1 MATDVA
7 SLAIRVESL
16 QVSQAD
22 SRLRGLSSAGGSAE
36 RATSGLMGSFTKLL
50 GPLTAVVSVMGTLN
64 KLVSVQREF
73 DVLNAGLVTA
83 TGSSEK
89 AAEAFDALSQFAQ
102 KTPYDLAQAVDGFTK
117 LVNLGLT
124 PSERALM
131 SYGNT
136 ASAMGKDLSQM
147 IEAVAD
153 ASTGEFERLKEFGIK
168 AKQEGDKVTLTFQG
182 VKTTIGNNAAEIEEY
197 LTKLGEN
204 QFAGAMER
212 RMDTLDGAIANLGDT
227 WDALFRNVS
236 QSGVGQRLE
245 AAVRLATDALEELNA
260 MLASG
265 ELEAYL
271 KAITVQFDAY
281 LKAITVQFDAWGRD
295 IERTVEVLTQFMKDN
310 FSEWEDEGKGA
321 VDFLIGAFKNLPS
334 NVRAFVQIMTVE
346 VAAGL
351 DRVMAHA
358 GAFKD
363 GVAAIFNGDTVAG
376 VGQRLEVRLR
386 SIQSARLD
394 SLDAALQERDASVRA
409 SDDQIAAAKRLRAEY
424 DDQIAA
430 AKRLRAEYDAAQD
443 AKKKANAGTDRLAQF
458 KVGGDSRGSASGAA
472 DKAAATAA
480 KARAREFQS
489 LVESLRTEEEAIQ
502 ASYDKRRQIIEQNT
516 AGGSAQR
523 ADLMKRLEAD
533 RSEQLKKLEEERG
546 AELEGL
552 RQSLRT
558 QEEVIQESYDKR
570 MAIVRANTEEGSKL
584 RTDLQARTEEERAKA
599 LADIEKQRQAER
611 DGLYNGLLTEE
622 EMLRQ
627 AYERKK
633 TLILESEAVTEIE
646 RQDLLRR
653 LKQQFDDETAA
664 SENKRIQTQLA
675 GAASLFDG
683 LAGLAKSYAGEQSQA
698 YRVLFAVSKAFS
710 VAQAA
715 MSIATGLAKAQELG
729 FPANLAEMARVGAT
743 GASILAQLNGSQFSG
758 AHDQGGQIPAGK
770 IGIVG
775 EYGPEL
781 VRGPASVRGRELT
794 GRSYPDQQ
802 AAPAAPPQVNVR
814 NINVLDPALVGDYLG
829 TDEGEKLIMNVVQR
843 NQQALGY

>member
-16 QVSQAD
+16 QVSEAD
-22 SRLRGLSSAGGSAE
+22 RRLKGFSSSGASAE
-36 RATSGLMGSFTKLL
+36 RATSGLSGAFGKLL
-50 GPLTAVVSVMGTLN
+50 GPLTAVVSAGAALS

-89 AAEAFDALSQFAQ
+89 AAVAFDALQEFAT
-102 KTPYDLAQAVDGFTK
+102 KTPYSLNQAVEGFTK

-136 ASAMGKDLSQM
+136 ASAMGKDLNQM

-153 ASTGEFERLKEFGIK
+153 AATGEFERLKEFGIK
-168 AKQEGDKVTLTFQG
+168 AKQEGDKVTFTFQG
-182 VKTTIGNNAAEIEEY
+182 VKTTIGNNAAEIEQY
-197 LTKLGEN
+197 LTSLGEN

-236 QSGVGQRLE
+236 QSGVGDAIE
-245 AAVRLATDALEELNA
+245 AAVRLATDALQELND

-271 KAITVQFDAY
+271 KSITVQFE
-281 LKAITVQFDAWGRD
+281 TWGTD
-295 IERTVEVLTQFMKDN
+295 IERTVEIVTKFLKDN
-310 FSEWEDEGKGA
+310 FGEWEDEGKGA

-334 NVRAFVQIMTVE
+334 NVRAFIQIMTVE

-351 DRVMAHA
+351 DRVMAYA

-363 GVAAIFNGDTVAG
+363 GVAAIFNDDTVAG
-376 VGQRLEVRLR
+376 VGQRLENRLKA
-386 SIQSARLD
+386 IQSARLD
-394 SLDAALQERDASVRA
+394 SLDAALRERDASVKA
-409 SDDQIAAAKRLRAEY
+409 SDDQVAAAS
-424 DDQIAA
+424 
-430 AKRLRAEYDAAQD
+430 RLRAEYDAANE
-443 AKKKANAGTDRLAQF
+443 AKKKANAGVDRLAGF
-458 KVGGDSRGSASGAA
+458 KVGGSTSGKASDSV
-472 DKAAATAA
+472 DKAALKAA
-480 KARAREFQS
+480 EQKRKQQEREFES
-489 LVESLRTEEEAIQ
+489 LKESLRTEEEAIA
-502 ASYDKRRQIIEQNT
+502 ASYEKRRAIIEANT
-516 AGGSAQR
+516 KAGSEQR
-523 ADLMKRLEAD
+523 TDLMKRLDAD
-533 RSEQLKKLEEERG
+533 RAEQLKKLEEERG

-552 RQSLRT
+552 RSSLRT

-570 MAIVRANTEEGSKL
+570 MEIIRKNTEEGSQL
-584 RTDLQARTEEERAKA
+584 RADLEARTAEDRTKA

-611 DGLYNGLLTEE
+611 DSLYNSLLTEE
-622 EMLRQ
+622 ESLRQ
-627 AYERKK
+627 SYERKK
-633 TLILESEAVTEIE
+633 QLILESEAVTETE

-653 LKQQFDDETAA
+653 LQQQFTDEQAA
-664 SENKRIQTQLA
+664 METQRIQTQLQ
-675 GAASLFDG
+675 GAATLFDG
-683 LAGLAKSYAGEQSQA
+683 LAGLAKDYAGEQSKA

-715 MSIATGLAKAQELG
+715 MSISTGLAKAQELG
-729 FPANLAEMARVGAT
+729 FPANLAEMARVAAT
-743 GASILAQLNGSQFSG
+743 GASIVSQINGSQFSG
-758 AHDQGGQIPAGK
+758 AYDQGGQIPAGK

-781 VRGPASVRGRELT
+781 VKGPASVRGRELSSRT
-794 GRSYPDQQ
+794 SPDGGGQPA
-802 AAPAAPPQVNVR
+802 AAPAQVNVR
-814 NINVLDPALVGDYLG
+814 NINVLDPSLVGDYLG

-843 NQQALGY
+843 NQQSLGY

>member
-16 QVSQAD
+16 QVSEAD
-22 SRLRGLSSAGGSAE
+22 RRLKGLSSSGASAE
-36 RATSGLMGSFTKLL
+36 RATSGLSGAFGKLL
-50 GPLTAVVSVMGTLN
+50 GPLTAVVSAGAALS

-89 AAEAFDALSQFAQ
+89 AAVAFDALQEFAT
-102 KTPYDLAQAVDGFTK
+102 KTPYSLNQAVEGFTK

-136 ASAMGKDLSQM
+136 ASAMGKDLNQM

-153 ASTGEFERLKEFGIK
+153 AATGEFERLKEFGIK
-168 AKQEGDKVTLTFQG
+168 AKQEGDKVTFTFQG
-182 VKTTIGNNAAEIEEY
+182 VKTTIGNNAAEIEQY
-197 LTKLGEN
+197 LTSLGEN

-236 QSGVGQRLE
+236 QSGVGDAIE
-245 AAVRLATDALEELNA
+245 AAVRLATDALQELND

-271 KAITVQFDAY
+271 KSITVQFE
-281 LKAITVQFDAWGRD
+281 TWGTD
-295 IERTVEVLTQFMKDN
+295 IERTVEIVTKFLKDN
-310 FSEWEDEGKGA
+310 FGEWEDEGKGA

-334 NVRAFVQIMTVE
+334 NVRAFIQIMTVE

-351 DRVMAHA
+351 DRVMAYA

-363 GVAAIFNGDTVAG
+363 GVAAIFNDDTVAG
-376 VGQRLEVRLR
+376 VGQRLENRLKA
-386 SIQSARLD
+386 IQSARLD
-394 SLDAALQERDASVRA
+394 SLDAALRERDASVKA
-409 SDDQIAAAKRLRAEY
+409 SDDQVAAAS
-424 DDQIAA
+424 
-430 AKRLRAEYDAAQD
+430 RLRAEYDAANE
-443 AKKKANAGTDRLAQF
+443 AKKKANAGVDRLAGF
-458 KVGGDSRGSASGAA
+458 KVGGSTSGKASDSV
-472 DKAAATAA
+472 DKAALKAA
-480 KARAREFQS
+480 EQKRKQQEREFES
-489 LVESLRTEEEAIQ
+489 LKESLRTEEEAIA
-502 ASYDKRRQIIEQNT
+502 ASYEKRRAIIEANT
-516 AGGSAQR
+516 KAGSEQR
-523 ADLMKRLEAD
+523 TDLMKRLDAD
-533 RSEQLKKLEEERG
+533 RAEQLKKLEEERG

-552 RQSLRT
+552 RSSLRT

-570 MAIVRANTEEGSKL
+570 MEIIRRNTEEGSQL
-584 RTDLQARTEEERAKA
+584 RADLEARTAEDRTKA

-611 DGLYNGLLTEE
+611 DSLYNSLLTEE
-622 EMLRQ
+622 ESLRQ
-627 AYERKK
+627 SYERKK
-633 TLILESEAVTEIE
+633 QLILESEAVTETE

-653 LKQQFDDETAA
+653 LQQQFTDEQAA
-664 SENKRIQTQLA
+664 METQRIQTQLQ
-675 GAASLFDG
+675 GAATLFDG
-683 LAGLAKSYAGEQSQA
+683 LAGLAKGYAGEQSKA

-715 MSIATGLAKAQELG
+715 MSISTGLAKAQELG
-729 FPANLAEMARVGAT
+729 FPANLAEMARVAAT
-743 GASILAQLNGSQFSG
+743 GASIVSQINGSQFSG
-758 AHDQGGQIPAGK
+758 AYDQGGQIPAGK

-781 VRGPASVRGRELT
+781 VRGPASVRGRELSSRT
-794 GRSYPDQQ
+794 YPDGGGQPA
-802 AAPAAPPQVNVR
+802 AAPAQVNVR
-814 NINVLDPALVGDYLG
+814 NINVLDPSLVGDYLG

-843 NQQALGY
+843 NQQSLGY

>member
-16 QVSQAD
+16 QVSEAD
-22 SRLRGLSSAGGSAE
+22 RRLKGLSSSGASAE
-36 RATSGLMGSFTKLL
+36 RATSGLSGAFGKLL
-50 GPLTAVVSVMGTLN
+50 GPLTAVVSAGAALS

-89 AAEAFDALSQFAQ
+89 AAVAFDALQEFAT
-102 KTPYDLAQAVDGFTK
+102 KTPYSLNQAVEGFTK

-124 PSERALM
+124 PSERALL

-136 ASAMGKDLSQM
+136 ASAMGKDLNQM

-153 ASTGEFERLKEFGIK
+153 AATGEFERLKEFGIK
-168 AKQEGDKVTLTFQG
+168 AKQEGDKVTFTFQG
-182 VKTTIGNNAAEIEEY
+182 VKTTIGNNAAEIEQY
-197 LTKLGEN
+197 LTSLGEN

-236 QSGVGQRLE
+236 QSGVGDAIE
-245 AAVRLATDALEELNA
+245 AAVRLATDALQELND

-271 KAITVQFDAY
+271 KS
-281 LKAITVQFDAWGRD
+281 ITVQFDAWGND
-295 IERTVEVLTQFMKDN
+295 IERTVDIVTKFLKESFG
-310 FSEWEDEGKGA
+310 EWEDEGKGA

-334 NVRAFVQIMTVE
+334 NVRAFIQIMTVE

-351 DRVMAHA
+351 DRVMAYA

-363 GVAAIFNGDTVAG
+363 GVAAIFNDDTVAG
-376 VGQRLEVRLR
+376 VGQRLENRLKA
-386 SIQSARLD
+386 IQSARLD
-394 SLDAALQERDASVRA
+394 SLDAALRERDASVKA
-409 SDDQIAAAKRLRAEY
+409 SDDQVAAAS
-424 DDQIAA
+424 
-430 AKRLRAEYDAAQD
+430 RLRAEYDAANE
-443 AKKKANAGTDRLAQF
+443 AKKKANAGVDRLAGF
-458 KVGGDSRGSASGAA
+458 KVGGSTSGKASDSV
-472 DKAAATAA
+472 DKAALKAA
-480 KARAREFQS
+480 EQKRKQQEREFES
-489 LVESLRTEEEAIQ
+489 LKESLRTEEETIA
-502 ASYDKRRQIIEQNT
+502 ASYEKRKAIIEANT
-516 AGGSAQR
+516 KAGSEQR
-523 ADLMKRLEAD
+523 ADLMKRLDAD
-533 RSEQLKKLEEERG
+533 RAEQLKKLEEERG

-552 RQSLRT
+552 RSSLRT

-570 MAIVRANTEEGSKL
+570 MEIIRRNTEEGSQL
-584 RTDLQARTEEERAKA
+584 RADLEARTAEDRTKA

-611 DGLYNGLLTEE
+611 DSLYNSLLTEE
-622 EMLRQ
+622 ESLRQ
-627 AYERKK
+627 SYERKK
-633 TLILESEAVTEIE
+633 QLILESEAVTETE

-653 LKQQFDDETAA
+653 LQQQFTDEQAA
-664 SENKRIQTQLA
+664 METQRIQTQLQD
-675 GAASLFDG
+675 AATLFDG
-683 LAGLAKSYAGEQSQA
+683 LAGLAKGYAGEQSKA

-715 MSIATGLAKAQELG
+715 MSISTGLAKAQELG
-729 FPANLAEMARVGAT
+729 FPKNLAEMARVAAT
-743 GASILAQLNGSQFSG
+743 GASIVSQINGSQFSG
-758 AHDQGGQIPAGK
+758 AYDQGGQIPAGK

-781 VRGPASVRGRELT
+781 VRGPASVRGRELSSRT
-794 GRSYPDQQ
+794 YPDGGGQPA
-802 AAPAAPPQVNVR
+802 AAPAQVNVR
-814 NINVLDPALVGDYLG
+814 NINVLDPSLVGDYLG

-843 NQQALGY
+843 NQQSLGY

>member
-236 QSGVGQRLE
+236 QSGVGDAIE

-265 ELEAYL
+265 ELE
-271 KAITVQFDAY
+271 AY

-351 DRVMAHA
+351 DRVMAYA

-424 DDQIAA
+424 D
-430 AKRLRAEYDAAQD
+430 AAQD

-458 KVGGDSRGSASGAA
+458 KVGGDSKGSASGAA

>member
-16 QVSQAD
+16 QVSEAD
-22 SRLRGLSSAGGSAE
+22 RRLKGLSSSGASAE
-36 RATSGLMGSFTKLL
+36 RATSGLSGAFGKLL
-50 GPLTAVVSVMGTLN
+50 GPLTAVVSAGAALS

-89 AAEAFDALSQFAQ
+89 AAVAFDALQEFAT
-102 KTPYDLAQAVDGFTK
+102 KTPYSLNQAVEGFTK

-136 ASAMGKDLSQM
+136 ASAMGKDLNQM

-153 ASTGEFERLKEFGIK
+153 AATGEFERLKEFGIK
-168 AKQEGDKVTLTFQG
+168 AKQEGDKVTFTFQG
-182 VKTTIGNNAAEIEEY
+182 VKTTIGNNAAEIEQY
-197 LTKLGEN
+197 LTSLGEN

-212 RMDTLDGAIANLGDT
+212 RMDTLDDAITNLGDT

-236 QSGVGQRLE
+236 QSGVGDAIE
-245 AAVRLATDALEELNA
+245 AAVRLATDALQELND

-271 KAITVQFDAY
+271 KSITVQFE
-281 LKAITVQFDAWGRD
+281 TWGTD
-295 IERTVEVLTQFMKDN
+295 IERTVEIVTKFLKDN
-310 FSEWEDEGKGA
+310 FGEWEDEGKGA

-334 NVRAFVQIMTVE
+334 NVRAFIQIMTVE

-351 DRVMAHA
+351 DRVMAYA

-363 GVAAIFNGDTVAG
+363 GVAAIFNDDTVAG
-376 VGQRLEVRLR
+376 VGQRLENRLKA
-386 SIQSARLD
+386 IQSARLD
-394 SLDAALQERDASVRA
+394 SLDAALRERDASVKA
-409 SDDQIAAAKRLRAEY
+409 SDDQVAAAS
-424 DDQIAA
+424 
-430 AKRLRAEYDAAQD
+430 RLRAEYDAANE
-443 AKKKANAGTDRLAQF
+443 AKKKANAGVDRLAGF
-458 KVGGDSRGSASGAA
+458 KVGGSTSGKASDSV
-472 DKAAATAA
+472 DKAALKAA
-480 KARAREFQS
+480 EQKRKQQEREFES
-489 LVESLRTEEEAIQ
+489 LKESLRTEEEAIA
-502 ASYDKRRQIIEQNT
+502 ASYEKRRAIIEANT
-516 AGGSAQR
+516 KAGSEQR
-523 ADLMKRLEAD
+523 TDLMKRLDAD
-533 RSEQLKKLEEERG
+533 RAEQLKKLEEERG

-552 RQSLRT
+552 RSSLRT

-570 MAIVRANTEEGSKL
+570 MEIIRKNTEEGSQL
-584 RTDLQARTEEERAKA
+584 RADLEARTAEDRTKA

-611 DGLYNGLLTEE
+611 DSLYNSLLTEE
-622 EMLRQ
+622 ESLRQ
-627 AYERKK
+627 SYERKK
-633 TLILESEAVTEIE
+633 QLILESEAVTETE

-653 LKQQFDDETAA
+653 LQQQFTDEQAA
-664 SENKRIQTQLA
+664 METQRIQTQLQ
-675 GAASLFDG
+675 GAATLFDG
-683 LAGLAKSYAGEQSQA
+683 LAGLAKGYAGEQSKA

-715 MSIATGLAKAQELG
+715 MSISTGLAKAQELG
-729 FPANLAEMARVGAT
+729 FPANLAEMARVAAT
-743 GASILAQLNGSQFSG
+743 GASIVSQINGSQFSG
-758 AHDQGGQIPAGK
+758 AYDQGGQIPAGK

-781 VRGPASVRGRELT
+781 VRGPASVRGRELSS
-794 GRSYPDQQ
+794 RSYPDGGGQPA
-802 AAPAAPPQVNVR
+802 AAPAQVNVR
-814 NINVLDPALVGDYLG
+814 NINVLDPSLVGDYLG

-843 NQQALGY
+843 NQQSLGY

>member
-16 QVSQAD
+16 QVSEAD
-22 SRLRGLSSAGGSAE
+22 RRLKGLSSSGASAE
-36 RATSGLMGSFTKLL
+36 RATSGLSGAFGKLL
-50 GPLTAVVSVMGTLN
+50 GPLTAVVSAGAALS

-89 AAEAFDALSQFAQ
+89 AAVAFDALQEFAT
-102 KTPYDLAQAVDGFTK
+102 KTPYSLNQAVEGFTK

-136 ASAMGKDLSQM
+136 ASAMGKDLNQM

-153 ASTGEFERLKEFGIK
+153 AATGEFERLKEFGIK
-168 AKQEGDKVTLTFQG
+168 AKQEGDKVTFTFQG
-182 VKTTIGNNAAEIEEY
+182 VKTTIGNNAAEIEQY
-197 LTKLGEN
+197 LTSLGEN

-236 QSGVGQRLE
+236 QSGVGDAIE
-245 AAVRLATDALEELNA
+245 AAVRLATDALQELND

-271 KAITVQFDAY
+271 KSITVQFE
-281 LKAITVQFDAWGRD
+281 TWGTD
-295 IERTVEVLTQFMKDN
+295 IERTVEIVTKFLKDN
-310 FSEWEDEGKGA
+310 FGEWEDEGKGA

-334 NVRAFVQIMTVE
+334 NVRAFIQIMTVE

-351 DRVMAHA
+351 DRVMAYA

-363 GVAAIFNGDTVAG
+363 GVAAIFNDDTVAG
-376 VGQRLEVRLR
+376 VGQRLENRLKA
-386 SIQSARLD
+386 IQSARLD
-394 SLDAALQERDASVRA
+394 SIDAALRERDASVKA
-409 SDDQIAAAKRLRAEY
+409 SDDQVAAAS
-424 DDQIAA
+424 
-430 AKRLRAEYDAAQD
+430 RLRAEYDAANE
-443 AKKKANAGTDRLAQF
+443 AKKKANAGGDRLAGF
-458 KVGGDSRGSASGAA
+458 KVGGSTSGKASDSV
-472 DKAAATAA
+472 DKAALKAA
-480 KARAREFQS
+480 EQKRKQQEREFES
-489 LVESLRTEEEAIQ
+489 LKESLRTEEETIA
-502 ASYDKRRQIIEQNT
+502 ASYEKRKAIIEANT
-516 AGGSAQR
+516 KAGSEQR
-523 ADLMKRLEAD
+523 ADLMKRLDAD
-533 RSEQLKKLEEERG
+533 RAEQLKKLEEERG

-552 RQSLRT
+552 RSSLRT

-570 MAIVRANTEEGSKL
+570 MEIIRRNTEEGSQL
-584 RTDLQARTEEERAKA
+584 RADLEARTAEDRTKA

-611 DGLYNGLLTEE
+611 DSLYNSLLTEE
-622 EMLRQ
+622 ESLRQ
-627 AYERKK
+627 SYERKK
-633 TLILESEAVTEIE
+633 QLILESEAVTETE

-653 LKQQFDDETAA
+653 LQQQFTDEQAA
-664 SENKRIQTQLA
+664 METQRIQTQLQ
-675 GAASLFDG
+675 GAATLFDG
-683 LAGLAKSYAGEQSQA
+683 LAGLAKGYAGEQSKA

-715 MSIATGLAKAQELG
+715 MSISTGLAKAQELG
-729 FPANLAEMARVGAT
+729 FPANLAEMARVAAT
-743 GASILAQLNGSQFSG
+743 GASIVSQINGSQFSG
-758 AHDQGGQIPAGK
+758 AYDQGGQIPAGK

-781 VRGPASVRGRELT
+781 VSGPASVRGRELSSRT
-794 GRSYPDQQ
+794 YPDGGQAPA
-802 AAPAAPPQVNVR
+802 AAPAQVNVR
-814 NINVLDPALVGDYLG
+814 NINVLDPSLVGDYLG

-843 NQQALGY
+843 NQQSLGY

>member
-16 QVSQAD
+16 QVSEAD
-22 SRLRGLSSAGGSAE
+22 RRLKGLSSSGASAE
-36 RATSGLMGSFTKLL
+36 RATSGLSGAFGKLL
-50 GPLTAVVSVMGTLN
+50 GPLTAVVSAGAALS

-89 AAEAFDALSQFAQ
+89 AAVAFDALQEFAT
-102 KTPYDLAQAVDGFTK
+102 KTPYSLNQAVEGFTK

-136 ASAMGKDLSQM
+136 ASAMGKDLNQM

-153 ASTGEFERLKEFGIK
+153 AATGEFERLKEFGIK
-168 AKQEGDKVTLTFQG
+168 AKQEGDKVSFTFQG
-182 VKTTIGNNAAEIEEY
+182 VKTTIGNNAAEIEQY
-197 LTKLGEN
+197 LTSLGEN

-236 QSGVGQRLE
+236 QSGVGDAIE
-245 AAVRLATDALEELNA
+245 AAVRLATDALQELND

-271 KAITVQFDAY
+271 KSITVQFE
-281 LKAITVQFDAWGRD
+281 TWGTD
-295 IERTVEVLTQFMKDN
+295 IERTVEIVTKFLKDN
-310 FSEWEDEGKGA
+310 FGEWEDEGKGA

-334 NVRAFVQIMTVE
+334 NVRAFIQIMTVE

-351 DRVMAHA
+351 DRVMAYA

-363 GVAAIFNGDTVAG
+363 GVAAIFNDDTVAG
-376 VGQRLEVRLR
+376 VGQRLENRLKA
-386 SIQSARLD
+386 IQSARLD
-394 SLDAALQERDASVRA
+394 SLDAALRERDASVKA
-409 SDDQIAAAKRLRAEY
+409 SDDQVAAAS
-424 DDQIAA
+424 
-430 AKRLRAEYDAAQD
+430 RLRAEYDAANE
-443 AKKKANAGTDRLAQF
+443 AKKKANAGVDRLAGF
-458 KVGGDSRGSASGAA
+458 KVGGSTSGKASDSVDKVAL
-472 DKAAATAA
+472 KAAEQ
-480 KARAREFQS
+480 KRKQQEREFES
-489 LVESLRTEEEAIQ
+489 LKESLRTEEEAIA
-502 ASYDKRRQIIEQNT
+502 ASYEKRRAIIEANT
-516 AGGSAQR
+516 KAGSEQR
-523 ADLMKRLEAD
+523 TDLMKRLDAD
-533 RSEQLKKLEEERG
+533 RAEQLKKLEEERG
-546 AELEGL
+546 AEFEGL
-552 RQSLRT
+552 RSSLRT

-570 MAIVRANTEEGSKL
+570 MEIIRKNTEEGSQL
-584 RTDLQARTEEERAKA
+584 RADLEARTAEDRTKA

-611 DGLYNGLLTEE
+611 DSLYNSLMTEE
-622 EMLRQ
+622 ESLRQ
-627 AYERKK
+627 SYERKK
-633 TLILESEAVTEIE
+633 QLILESEAVTETE

-653 LKQQFDDETAA
+653 LQQQFTDEQAA
-664 SENKRIQTQLA
+664 METQRIQTQLQ
-675 GAASLFDG
+675 GAATLFDG
-683 LAGLAKSYAGEQSQA
+683 LAGLAKGYAGEQSKA

-715 MSIATGLAKAQELG
+715 MSISTGLAKAQELG
-729 FPANLAEMARVGAT
+729 FPANLAEMARVAAT
-743 GASILAQLNGSQFSG
+743 GASIVSQINGSQFSG
-758 AHDQGGQIPAGK
+758 AYDQGGQIPAGK

-781 VRGPASVRGRELT
+781 VRGPASVRGRELSS
-794 GRSYPDQQ
+794 RSYPDGGGQPA
-802 AAPAAPPQVNVR
+802 AAPAQVNVR
-814 NINVLDPALVGDYLG
+814 NINVLDPSLVGDYLG

-843 NQQALGY
+843 NQQSLGY

>member
-236 QSGVGQRLE
+236 QSGVGDAIE

-271 KAITVQFDAY
+271 KV
-281 LKAITVQFDAWGRD
+281 ITVQFDAWGRD

-351 DRVMAHA
+351 DRVMAYA

-424 DDQIAA
+424 D
-430 AKRLRAEYDAAQD
+430 AAQD

-458 KVGGDSRGSASGAA
+458 KVGGDSKGSASGAA

>member
-16 QVSQAD
+16 QVSEAD
-22 SRLRGLSSAGGSAE
+22 RRLKGLSSSGASAE
-36 RATSGLMGSFTKLL
+36 RATSGLSGAFGKLL
-50 GPLTAVVSVMGTLN
+50 GPLTAVVSAGAALS

-89 AAEAFDALSQFAQ
+89 AAVAFDALQEFAT
-102 KTPYDLAQAVDGFTK
+102 KTPYSLNQAVEGFTK

-136 ASAMGKDLSQM
+136 ASAMGKDLNQM

-153 ASTGEFERLKEFGIK
+153 AATGEFERLKEFGIK
-168 AKQEGDKVTLTFQG
+168 AKQEGDKVSFTFQG
-182 VKTTIGNNAAEIEEY
+182 VKTTIGNNAAEIEQY
-197 LTKLGEN
+197 LTSLGEN

-236 QSGVGQRLE
+236 QSGVGDAIE
-245 AAVRLATDALEELNA
+245 AAVRLATDALQELND

-271 KAITVQFDAY
+271 KSITVQFE
-281 LKAITVQFDAWGRD
+281 TWGTD
-295 IERTVEVLTQFMKDN
+295 IERTVEIVTKFLKDN
-310 FSEWEDEGKGA
+310 FGEWEDEGKGA

-334 NVRAFVQIMTVE
+334 NVRAFIQIMTVE

-351 DRVMAHA
+351 DRVMAYA

-363 GVAAIFNGDTVAG
+363 GVAAIFNDDTVAG
-376 VGQRLEVRLR
+376 AGQRLENRLKA
-386 SIQSARLD
+386 IQSARLD
-394 SLDAALQERDASVRA
+394 SLDAALRERDASVKA
-409 SDDQIAAAKRLRAEY
+409 SDDQVAAAS
-424 DDQIAA
+424 
-430 AKRLRAEYDAAQD
+430 RLRAEYDAANE
-443 AKKKANAGTDRLAQF
+443 AKKKANAGVDRLAGF
-458 KVGGDSRGSASGAA
+458 KVGGGSPKASDSV
-472 DKAAATAA
+472 DKAALKAA
-480 KARAREFQS
+480 EQKRKQQERDFQQ
-489 LVESLRTEEEAIQ
+489 LQESLRTEEETIA
-502 ASYDKRRQIIEQNT
+502 ASYEKRKAIIEANT
-516 AGGSAQR
+516 KAGSEMR
-523 ADLMKRLEAD
+523 ADLMKRLDAD
-533 RSEQLKKLEEERG
+533 RAEQLKRLEDERG

-570 MAIVRANTEEGSKL
+570 MEIIRKNTEEGSQL
-584 RTDLQARTEEERAKA
+584 RTDLEARTAEDRTKA

-611 DGLYNGLLTEE
+611 DSLYNSLLTEE
-622 EMLRQ
+622 ESLRQ
-627 AYERKK
+627 SYERKK
-633 TLILESEAVTEIE
+633 QLILESEAVTETE

-653 LKQQFDDETAA
+653 LQQQFTDEQAA
-664 SENKRIQTQLA
+664 METQRIQTQLQ
-675 GAASLFDG
+675 GAATLFDG
-683 LAGLAKSYAGEQSQA
+683 LAGLAKGYAGEQSKA

-715 MSIATGLAKAQELG
+715 MSISTGLAKAQELG
-729 FPANLAEMARVGAT
+729 FPANLAEMARVAAT
-743 GASILAQLNGSQFSG
+743 GASIVSQINGSQFSG
-758 AHDQGGQIPAGK
+758 AYDQGGQIPAGK

-781 VRGPASVRGRELT
+781 VRGPASVRGRELSS
-794 GRSYPDQQ
+794 RSYPDGGGQPA
-802 AAPAAPPQVNVR
+802 AAPAQVNVR
-814 NINVLDPALVGDYLG
+814 NINVLDPSLVGDYLG

-843 NQQALGY
+843 NQQSLGY

>member
-16 QVSQAD
+16 QVSEAD
-22 SRLRGLSSAGGSAE
+22 RRLKGLSSSGASAE
-36 RATSGLMGSFTKLL
+36 RATSGLSGAFGKLL
-50 GPLTAVVSVMGTLN
+50 GPLTAVVSAGAALS

-89 AAEAFDALSQFAQ
+89 AAVAFDALQEFAT
-102 KTPYDLAQAVDGFTK
+102 KTPYSLNQAVEGFTK

-136 ASAMGKDLSQM
+136 ASAMGKDLNQM

-153 ASTGEFERLKEFGIK
+153 AATGEFERLKEFGIK
-168 AKQEGDKVTLTFQG
+168 AKQEGDKVSFTFQG
-182 VKTTIGNNAAEIEEY
+182 VKTTIGNNAAEIEQY
-197 LTKLGEN
+197 LTSLGEN

-236 QSGVGQRLE
+236 QSGVGDAIE
-245 AAVRLATDALEELNA
+245 AAVRLATDALQELND

-271 KAITVQFDAY
+271 KSITVQFE
-281 LKAITVQFDAWGRD
+281 TWGTD
-295 IERTVEVLTQFMKDN
+295 IERTVEIVTKFLKDN
-310 FSEWEDEGKGA
+310 FGEWEDEGKGA

-334 NVRAFVQIMTVE
+334 NVRAFIQIMTVE

-351 DRVMAHA
+351 DRVMAYA

-363 GVAAIFNGDTVAG
+363 GVAAIFNDDTVAG
-376 VGQRLEVRLR
+376 VGQRLENRLKA
-386 SIQSARLD
+386 IQSARLD
-394 SLDAALQERDASVRA
+394 SLDAALRERDASVKA
-409 SDDQIAAAKRLRAEY
+409 SDDQVAAAS
-424 DDQIAA
+424 
-430 AKRLRAEYDAAQD
+430 RLRAEYDAANE
-443 AKKKANAGTDRLAQF
+443 AKKKANAGVDRLAGF
-458 KVGGDSRGSASGAA
+458 KVGGSTSGKASDSV
-472 DKAAATAA
+472 DKAALKAA
-480 KARAREFQS
+480 EQKRKQQEREFES
-489 LVESLRTEEEAIQ
+489 LKESLRTEEEAIA
-502 ASYDKRRQIIEQNT
+502 ASYEKRRAIIEANT
-516 AGGSAQR
+516 KAGSEQR
-523 ADLMKRLEAD
+523 ADLMKRLDAD
-533 RSEQLKKLEEERG
+533 RAEQLKKLEEERG

-552 RQSLRT
+552 RSSLRT

-570 MAIVRANTEEGSKL
+570 MEIIRRNTEEGSQL
-584 RTDLQARTEEERAKA
+584 RADLEARTAEDRTKA

-611 DGLYNGLLTEE
+611 DSLYNSLLTEE
-622 EMLRQ
+622 ESLRQ
-627 AYERKK
+627 SYERKK
-633 TLILESEAVTEIE
+633 QLILESEAVTETE

-653 LKQQFDDETAA
+653 LQQQFTDEQAA
-664 SENKRIQTQLA
+664 METQRIQTQLQ
-675 GAASLFDG
+675 GAATLFDG
-683 LAGLAKSYAGEQSQA
+683 LAGLAKGYAGEQSKA

-715 MSIATGLAKAQELG
+715 MSISTGLAKAQELG
-729 FPANLAEMARVGAT
+729 FPANLAEMARVAAT
-743 GASILAQLNGSQFSG
+743 GASIVSQINGSQFSG
-758 AHDQGGQIPAGK
+758 AYDQGGQIPAGK

-781 VRGPASVRGRELT
+781 VKGPASVRGRELSSRT
-794 GRSYPDQQ
+794 YPDGGGQPA
-802 AAPAAPPQVNVR
+802 AAPAQVNVR
-814 NINVLDPALVGDYLG
+814 NINVLDPSLVGDYLG

-843 NQQALGY
+843 NQQSLGY

>member
-197 LTKLGEN
+197 LTQLGEN

-236 QSGVGQRLE
+236 QSGVGDAIE

-265 ELEAYL
+265 ELE
-271 KAITVQFDAY
+271 AY

-351 DRVMAHA
+351 DRVMAYA

-409 SDDQIAAAKRLRAEY
+409 S

-570 MAIVRANTEEGSKL
+570 MEIIRKNTEEGSQL
-584 RTDLQARTEEERAKA
+584 RADLEARTAEDRTKA

-611 DGLYNGLLTEE
+611 DSLYNSLMTEE
-622 EMLRQ
+622 ESLRQ
-627 AYERKK
+627 SYERKK
-633 TLILESEAVTEIE
+633 QLILESEAVTETE

-653 LKQQFDDETAA
+653 LQQQFTDEQAA
-664 SENKRIQTQLA
+664 METQRIQTQLQ
-675 GAASLFDG
+675 GAATLFDG
-683 LAGLAKSYAGEQSQA
+683 LAGLAKGYAGEQSKA

-715 MSIATGLAKAQELG
+715 MSISTGLAKAQELG
-729 FPANLAEMARVGAT
+729 FPANLAEMARVAAT
-743 GASILAQLNGSQFSG
+743 GASIVSQINGSQFSG
-758 AHDQGGQIPAGK
+758 AYDQGGQIPAGK

-781 VRGPASVRGRELT
+781 VRGPASVRGRELSS
-794 GRSYPDQQ
+794 RSYPDGGGQPA
-802 AAPAAPPQVNVR
+802 AAPAQVNVR
-814 NINVLDPALVGDYLG
+814 NINVLDPSLVGDYLG

-843 NQQALGY
+843 NQQSLGY